1 MIFIYQLLMYDN
13 LFYLF
18 GQLTLETELSGRKRM
33 NNMPPLAIIGKLEL
47 KPVSVIGKVLAKQV
61 NISLKK

>member
-1 MIFIYQLLMYDN
+1 
-13 LFYLF
+13 
-18 GQLTLETELSGRKRM
+18 M

>member
-1 MIFIYQLLMYDN
+1 MYDN
-13 LFYLF
+13 LFNPF

-33 NNMPPLAIIGKLEL
+33 NNMPSLAIIGKLEL